1 MKTIKLETVMQVYD
15 GREELPTELQ
25 NLLSEAEAAAKR
37 AYAKYSHFQVGAA
50 ILLNNGKIITG
61 CNQENAVYPCGLCAE
76 RVAAFAAS
84 AAFPEVPFSKI
95 AITAI
100 NPAEPLK
107 EPVSPCGSCRQVLFE
122 YEQKFG
128 QPIEVILAGQEGV
141 VYHFPNVAQ
150 LLPYTFHAGF
160 LPNF

>member
-1 MKTIKLETVMQVYD
+1 MRKIKLETEMQVYES
-15 GREELPTELQ
+15 REELPE
-25 NLLSEAEAAAKR
+25 NLLDLLLQAEAAAAR
-37 AYAKYSHFQVGAA
+37 AYAKYSRFQVGAA
-50 ILLNNGKIITG
+50 ILMNNGNVVTG
-61 CNQENAVYPCGLCAE
+61 TNQENAVYPCGLCAE

-84 AAFPEVPFSKI
+84 SLYPEVPFNKI

-100 NPAEPLK
+100 NPVEPLK

-128 QPIEVILAGQEGV
+128 SPMEVILAGQEGPI
-141 VYHFPNVAQ
+141 YHFQSMAT

-160 LPNF
+160 LPK